1 MIYFVIGFLVLL
13 SGVLVFLLLKSLSLN
28 RNYEKFFDS
37 SVEDLSMVIQGID
50 SILLR
55 KPLMS
60 EDDDVRILVRGIRLA
75 SEILNNYAKEKATRT
90 AAN

>member
-1 MIYFVIGFLVLL
+1 MIYFALGFLVLL
-13 SGVLVFLLLKSLSLN
+13 SGVLIYLLLKSLSLN

-50 SILLR
+50 AILLR

-90 AAN
+90 RS